1 MSLRSNQL
9 KIRKGGMVNLE
20 RKTNIPKMAE
30 EQLKI
35 IQRMQKQIDGIQK
48 LSNSNIVATMGVIEK
63 MEPILGSISNFNECI
78 KPIIDRQSVIKDT
91 ILASSIPTSALYE
104 LAIRQD
110 ILKSITA
117 GNVYNLKSNLDVIL
131 ENQTILAEAAVAAS
145 SMYARLDD
153 IEKRHFKELDK
164 SQTEEDIKE
173 IEVIVGKETISKK
186 IPYSYLLFVF
196 FVILALVQFNES
208 DEIIDIKS
216 IDTVKTKLSPAIVD
230 RIDGVI
236 DSAVYDILK
245 KGVIISACYLWNKI
259 SKNSK
264 RVLKIDANQEIYI
277 IGEERYY
284 YKTIYH
290 DEKGDLKEGYIAK
303 RNVKIIENLRQK

>member
-1 MSLRSNQL
+1 M
-9 KIRKGGMVNLE
+9 E

-30 EQLKI
+30 EQLRI
-35 IQRMQKQIDGIQK
+35 IQRMQNQLDGIQQ
-48 LSNSNIVATMGVIEK
+48 LSNSNVVATMGVIEK
-63 MEPILGSISNFNECI
+63 MEPMLESISNFNEYI
-78 KPIIDRQSVIKDT
+78 KPIIDRQSEIKDT

-117 GNVYNLKSNLDVIL
+117 GNVNNLKNNLNIIR
-131 ENQTILAEAAVAAS
+131 ENQTLLAEAAAAS
-145 SMYARLDD
+145 FSMYAKLDD
-153 IEKRHFKELDK
+153 IEKRHFEELDK
-164 SQTEEDIKE
+164 LQSEEDIKE

-196 FVILALVQFNES
+196 FVILALVQFSES

-236 DSAVYDILK
+236 ESAVYDILK
-245 KGVIISACYLWNKI
+245 IGIIKSACYLWNKI
-259 SKNSK
+259 SKKSK
-264 RVLKIDANQEIYI
+264 RVLKIDVNQKIYI
-277 IGEERYY
+277 VGEEKYY

-290 DEKGDLKEGYIAK
+290 NEKGDLKEGYIAK
-303 RNVKIIENLRQK
+303 RNVKIIENLK